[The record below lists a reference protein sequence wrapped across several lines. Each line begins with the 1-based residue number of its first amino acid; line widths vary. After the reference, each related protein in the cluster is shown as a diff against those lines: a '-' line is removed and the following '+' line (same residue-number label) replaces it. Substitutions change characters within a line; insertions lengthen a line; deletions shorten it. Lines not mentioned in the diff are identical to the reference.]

1 MAEYEVERRLAA
13 ILSADVEG
21 YSRLMD
27 ADEVATVRTLG
38 AHRAAATALIDR
50 HHGRVVS
57 TPGDAVL
64 AEFASVVEAV
74 QCAVAVQR
82 EIGARNDTLARD
94 RRMHFRIGINVGD
107 VIVEGDDI
115 YGEGVN
121 IAARLQGIAEP
132 GGVCVSGAVFEQVKN
147 KLAISYEFLGEQH
160 VKNIADPVPTYRLQT
175 GARARSTAWPP
186 PRPKEPPTD
195 PPAAASDSDR
205 YRLPALALCLL
216 FGVLG
221 AHRFYLGRAGTGLLH
236 FFSGGGLV
244 VWWLID
250 CVHLAAG
257 DFTDGRGRRLTR
269 WI

>member
-82 EIGARNDTLARD
+82 EIGARNDSLARD

-107 VIVEGDDI
+107 VIVKGDDI

-132 GGVCVSGAVFEQVKN
+132 GGVCVG
-147 KLAISYEFLGEQH
+147 IYIG
-160 VKNIADPVPTYRLQT
+160 
-175 GARARSTAWPP
+175 
-186 PRPKEPPTD
+186 
-195 PPAAASDSDR
+195 
-205 YRLPALALCLL
+205 
-216 FGVLG
+216 
-221 AHRFYLGRAGTGLLH
+221 
-236 FFSGGGLV
+236 
-244 VWWLID
+244 
-250 CVHLAAG
+250 
-257 DFTDGRGRRLTR
+257 
-269 WI
+269 

>member
-1 MAEYEVERRLAA
+1 MAEDGVERRLAA

-38 AHRAAATALIDR
+38 AHRSAATGLIEH

-57 TPGDAVL
+57 APGDAVL

-82 EIGARNDTLARD
+82 ELGARNESLARD
-94 RRMHFRIGINVGD
+94 RRMNFRIGINVGD
-107 VIVEGDDI
+107 VIVEGNDI

-121 IAARLQGIAEP
+121 IAARLQSIADP
-132 GGVCVSGAVFEQVKN
+132 GGICVSGAVFEQVKN
-147 KLAISYEFLGEQH
+147 KLSIGYEFLGDQH
-160 VKNIADPVPTYRLQT
+160 VKNISDPVPAYRVQT
-175 GARARSTAWPP
+175 GAGARSTAWAPP
-186 PRPKEPPTD
+186 PPKEPPAD
-195 PPAAASDSDR
+195 RPDAASGSEK
-205 YRLPALALCLL
+205 YRLPALMLCLL

-221 AHRFYLGRAGTGLLH
+221 AHRFYLGRVPTGIMQ

-244 VWWLID
+244 VWWIID
-250 CVHLAAG
+250 CINIAAG
-257 DFTDGRGRRLTR
+257 DFTDGRGKRLTR